1 MVLVVQPMKKLK
13 IDLLSKIILI
23 IAIVYTFIITDNL
36 IYKTNYNEG
45 DITLIGKII
54 SITYS
59 DDKTD
64 LIIKSKEK
72 IKVTYYGNSNYK
84 LGDYVRVSGTL
95 NIPYDNTIFNLF
107 NYRKYLLSNKIYFI
121 LYANKIEKVKDN
133 KNILYEI
140 KNAIYKRINNL
151 KSKDYMKTFI
161 LGDKQDLNDEILSSY
176 QENGI
181 SHLLA
186 ISGMHISL
194 LVVILSKLLKKFKH
208 SYFIISIFLIFYA
221 FLTSF
226 TPSVLR
232 AVFLYIFNK
241 IDKKYL
247 ILLIASF
254 MLFYNP
260 YYIYNVGFLF
270 SFIISFYLIYFG
282 NLSNKFNNYF
292 MKLFITSTICF
303 VASIPIMVNNFYYI
317 NISSPFI
324 NLIFVPLISLI
335 IFPLSL
341 LTIIFPIL
349 DNLLYFLTNI
359 MEDLTLFC
367 NNFNLNLIMA
377 KMNIIIFLFY
387 YLIITLIFI
396 KSKYFYILI
405 IILILHNNIKMFN
418 QNSYLTFI
426 DVGQGDSILFEIKNK
441 TILIDTG
448 GNMFSDYNMAKNKLI
463 PYFKSLGIK
472 KINYLIL
479 THSDYDH
486 MGESINL
493 INDFKVDNVIFNHND
508 YNDLELEL
516 IEILK
521 NKKINYFKDLKQLNI
536 YNNKLYFLNK
546 KIYTEEND
554 NSSVIYFKINGI
566 NVLLMGDAGINVESD
581 ILNNYILNNID
592 ILKVGHH
599 GSKTSSSENFINK
612 INPKYSIISVGKNNW
627 YGHPNDTVLDV
638 LNSSIIYRT
647 DIDGSIR
654 IKLKDEIKIK
664 KCLQQKE

>member
-13 IDLLSKIILI
+13 IKLLSKIILV
-23 IAIVYTFIITDNL
+23 IAIFYTFIITNNL
-36 IYKTNYNEG
+36 IHKTNYNEG

-54 SITYS
+54 NITYG

-64 LIIKSKEK
+64 LIIKAKEK
-72 IKVTYYGNSNYK
+72 IKVTYYGSIDYE
-84 LGDYVRVSGTL
+84 LGDYIKINGTL
-95 NIPYDNTIFNLF
+95 NIPYDNTVFNLF
-107 NYRKYLLSNKIYFI
+107 NYRKYLLSNKIHYV
-121 LYANKIEKVKDN
+121 LYADNIVKIKDN
-133 KNILYEI
+133 ENILYKI
-140 KNAIYKRINNL
+140 KNMIYERINNL
-151 KSKDYMKTFI
+151 KSKEYIKTFI
-161 LGDKQDLNDEILSSY
+161 LGDKQDLSNEILSSY
-176 QENGI
+176 QENGV

-194 LVVILSKLLKKFKH
+194 LTVILSKLLKKFKY

-241 IDKKYL
+241 IDKKEL

-270 SFIISFYLIYFG
+270 SFVISFYLIYFG
-282 NLSNKFNNYF
+282 NLTNYF
-292 MKLFITSTICF
+292 SNYFIKLFITSLICF
-303 VASIPIMVNNFYYI
+303 IASIPIMINNFYYI
-317 NISSPFI
+317 NIMSPFI
-324 NLIFVPLISLI
+324 NVLFVPLISLI

-341 LTIIFPIL
+341 LTLILPFL

-359 MEDLTLFC
+359 MESLTLFC
-367 NNFNLNLIMA
+367 NNLNVNLIMA

-396 KSKYFYILI
+396 KPKYFYILVI
-405 IILILHNNIKMFN
+405 VLLLHNNIKMFN

-426 DVGQGDSILFEIKNK
+426 DVGQGDSILLEIKDKN
-441 TILIDTG
+441 ILIDTG
-448 GNMFSDYNMAKNKLI
+448 GNMFSDYNMAENKLI

-479 THSDYDH
+479 THGDYDH
-486 MGESINL
+486 LGESINL
-493 INDFKVDNVIFNHND
+493 VNNFKIDNVIFNHND

-516 IEILK
+516 IEILNLK
-521 NKKINYFKDLKQLNI
+521 NINYFKDLKQLNI
-536 YNNKLYFLNK
+536 YNNKLYFLNNNF
-546 KIYTEEND
+546 YVEEND
-554 NSSVIYFKINGI
+554 NSSVIYFEINGI
-566 NVLLMGDAGINVESD
+566 KTLLMGDAGIKVEED
-581 ILNNYILNNID
+581 ILDSYNLNNID

-627 YGHPNDTVLDV
+627 YGHPNNEVL
-638 LNSSIIYRT
+638 SILKDSNIYRT
-647 DIDGSIR
+647 DIDGSIKFKLQK
-654 IKLKDEIKIK
+654 KLKIS
-664 KCLQQKE
+664 KCLQ

>member
-1 MVLVVQPMKKLK
+1 MKKLK

-23 IAIVYTFIITDNL
+23 IAIVYTFIITNNL

-45 DITLIGKII
+45 DVTLIGKII
-54 SITYS
+54 NITYS

-64 LIIKSKEK
+64 LIIKAKEK
-72 IKVTYYGNSNYK
+72 IKVSYYGNLNYK
-84 LGDYVRVSGTL
+84 LGDYVKISGTL
-95 NIPYDNTIFNLF
+95 NTPYDNTVFNLF
-107 NYRKYLLSNKIYFI
+107 NYRKYLLSNKIYYI
-121 LYANKIEKVKDN
+121 LYADKIEKIKDN
-133 KNILYEI
+133 DNILYKI
-140 KNAIYKRINNL
+140 KNMIYERINNL
-151 KSKDYMKTFI
+151 KSKDYIKTFI
-161 LGDKQDLNDEILSSY
+161 LGDKQDLSDEVLSSY

-194 LVVILSKLLKKFKH
+194 LVVILSKMLKKFKY

-241 IDKKYL
+241 IDKKHL

-282 NLSNKFNNYF
+282 NLANKFNNYF
-292 MKLFITSTICF
+292 VKLFITSTICF
-303 VASIPIMVNNFYYI
+303 VASIPIMINNFYYI
-317 NISSPFI
+317 NVISPFI
-324 NLIFVPLISLI
+324 NLLFVPLISLI

-341 LTIIFPIL
+341 LTLIFPIL
-349 DNLLYFLTNI
+349 DNLLYFLTGI
-359 MEDLTLFC
+359 MESLTLFC
-367 NNFNLNLIMA
+367 NHFNINLIMV
-377 KMNIIIFLFY
+377 KINFLVVIFY
-387 YLIITLIFI
+387 YLIITLIFV

-405 IILILHNNIKMFN
+405 IILILHNNIKHFN
-418 QNSYLTFI
+418 HNSYLTMI
-426 DVGQGDSILFEIKNK
+426 DVGQGDSILLEIKDK

-448 GNMFSDYNMAKNKLI
+448 GNMFSDYNIAKNKLI

-472 KINYLIL
+472 KIDYLIL
-479 THSDYDH
+479 THGDYDH

-493 INDFKVDNVIFNHND
+493 VNDFKVDNVIFNHND

-521 NKKINYFKDLKQLNI
+521 NKKINYFKDLKQINI

-546 KIYTEEND
+546 KIYEDEND
-554 NSSVIYFKINGI
+554 NSSVIYFEINSI
-566 NVLLMGDAGINVESD
+566 KVLLMSDAGIDVEND
-581 ILNNYILNNID
+581 ILNNYVLNNID
-592 ILKVGHH
+592 ILKIGHH
-599 GSKTSSSENFINK
+599 GSKTSSSENFINN

-627 YGHPNDTVLDV
+627 YGHPNDSVLDI
-638 LNSSIIYRT
+638 LSNSVVYRT

-654 IKLKDEIKIK
+654 FKLENEIKIR
-664 KCLQQKE
+664 KCLQ

>member
-1 MVLVVQPMKKLK
+1 MVLVVQLMKKLK
-13 IDLLSKIILI
+13 IALLSKIILI
-23 IAIVYTFIITDNL
+23 IAIVYTFIITNNL

-121 LYANKIEKVKDN
+121 LYADKIEKVKDN

-140 KNAIYKRINNL
+140 KNVIYERINNL

-241 IDKKYL
+241 IDKKEL

-254 MLFYNP
+254 LLFYNP

-303 VASIPIMVNNFYYI
+303 VASIPIMINNFYYI
-317 NISSPFI
+317 NISSPLI
-324 NLIFVPLISLI
+324 NLLFVPLISLI

-341 LTIIFPIL
+341 LTLIFPIL

-396 KSKYFYILI
+396 KPKYFYILI
-405 IILILHNNIKMFN
+405 MILILHNNIKHFN
-418 QNSYLTFI
+418 PNSYLTMI
-426 DVGQGDSILFEIKNK
+426 DVGQGDSILLEIKDK

-448 GNMFSDYNMAKNKLI
+448 GNMFGDYNVAKNKLI

-479 THSDYDH
+479 THGDYDH

-493 INDFKVDNVIFNHND
+493 INDFRVDNVIFNHND
-508 YNDLELEL
+508 YNDLENEL
-516 IEILK
+516 IKILK
-521 NKKINYFKDLKQLNI
+521 IKKINYFKDLKQLNI

-546 KIYTEEND
+546 KIYAEEND

-566 NVLLMGDAGINVESD
+566 KVLLMGDAGIDVEND
-581 ILNNYILNNID
+581 ILNNYVLNNID

-599 GSKTSSSENFINK
+599 GSKTSSSEKFINN

-664 KCLQQKE
+664 KCLQ

>member
-13 IDLLSKIILI
+13 IALLSKIILI
-23 IAIVYTFIITDNL
+23 IAIAYTFTITNNL

-54 SITYS
+54 NITYS

-72 IKVTYYGNSNYK
+72 IKVTYYGNLSYK

-121 LYANKIEKVKDN
+121 LYANKIEKVNDN

-140 KNAIYKRINNL
+140 KNMIYERINNL

-208 SYFIISIFLIFYA
+208 SYFIISIFLVFYA

-241 IDKKYL
+241 IDKKEL

-254 MLFYNP
+254 LLFYNP

-303 VASIPIMVNNFYYI
+303 VASIPIMINNFYYI
-317 NISSPFI
+317 NISSPLI
-324 NLIFVPLISLI
+324 NLLFVPLISLI

-341 LTIIFPIL
+341 LTLIFPIL

-359 MEDLTLFC
+359 MEDLALFC

-377 KMNIIIFLFY
+377 KINIIIFLFY

-396 KSKYFYILI
+396 KPKYFYILI
-405 IILILHNNIKMFN
+405 IILILHNNIKHFN
-418 QNSYLTFI
+418 PNSYLTFI
-426 DVGQGDSILFEIKNK
+426 DVGQGDSILLEIKDK

-448 GNMFSDYNMAKNKLI
+448 GNMFNDYNMAKNKLI

-479 THSDYDH
+479 THGDYDH
-486 MGESINL
+486 MGEAINL
-493 INDFKVDNVIFNHND
+493 VENFKVEKVIFNCGEL
-508 YNDLELEL
+508 NDLEKEL
-516 IEILK
+516 IEVLGK
-521 NKKINYFKDLKQLNI
+521 KKIPYYSCVKELNVD
-536 YNNKLYFLNK
+536 NNKLYSLNNK
-546 KIYTEEND
+546 DYGNEND
-554 NSSVIYFKINGI
+554 NSSVIYTKLNNHKF
-566 NVLLMGDAGINVESD
+566 LFMGDAGVGVEEDLIEKYNLQD
-581 ILNNYILNNID
+581 ID
-592 ILKVGHH
+592 VLKVGHH
-599 GSKTSSSENFINK
+599 GSKTSSGKEFINE
-612 INPKYSIISVGKNNW
+612 INPKYSIISVGKNNR
-627 YGHPNDTVLDV
+627 YGHPNKEVLDT
-638 LNSSIIYRT
+638 LNDSKIYRT
-647 DIDGSIR
+647 DQDGSIMFR
-654 IKLKDEIKIK
+654 IKKDK
-664 KCLQQKE
+664 LQIETCSP

>member
-140 KNAIYKRINNL
+140 KNVIYERINNL

-426 DVGQGDSILFEIKNK
+426 DVGQGDSILFEIKDK

-493 INDFKVDNVIFNHND
+493 INDFKVDNVIFNHNE

-546 KIYTEEND
+546 KIYAEEND

-566 NVLLMGDAGINVESD
+566 KVLLMGDAGINVESD

-627 YGHPNDTVLDV
+627 YGHPNDAVLDV